1 MHISTVGQ
9 QLNVCLLYLK
19 KKHDYI
25 FLPMFYSQ
33 NVDTRQNAGILS
45 TTYLL
50 CLVVVVLIET

>member
-1 MHISTVGQ
+1 
-9 QLNVCLLYLK
+9 
-19 KKHDYI
+19 
-25 FLPMFYSQ
+25 MFYSQ